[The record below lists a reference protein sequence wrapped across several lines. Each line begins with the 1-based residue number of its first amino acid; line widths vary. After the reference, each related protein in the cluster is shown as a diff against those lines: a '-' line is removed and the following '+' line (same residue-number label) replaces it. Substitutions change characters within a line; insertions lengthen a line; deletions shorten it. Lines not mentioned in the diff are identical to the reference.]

1 MLQKLSKCEVKAWL
15 CWNLMILPPLWF
27 CMKKLYFGEFKWS
40 IDGNFR
46 DAKLWILV
54 NLEHEC
60 CSNLLKNQNSEPLK
74 LAKMTFLDS
83 LISPKIDLTW
93 DLIGGKVIRFQQNHA
108 LTTHFES
115 FWSIVHWKAIFSI
128 TQNYISLEL
137 YVVNSHFPRLVTL
150 LQQVCNSTLWLC
162 KFGPIFVWHTL
173 I

>member
-1 MLQKLSKCEVKAWL
+1 MNKC
-15 CWNLMILPPLWF
+15 
-27 CMKKLYFGEFKWS
+27 
-40 IDGNFR
+40 
-46 DAKLWILV
+46 
-54 NLEHEC
+54 
-60 CSNLLKNQNSEPLK
+60 
-74 LAKMTFLDS
+74 
-83 LISPKIDLTW
+83 
-93 DLIGGKVIRFQQNHA
+93 QQSQA
-108 LTTHFES
+108 LTAHFES